1 MRGGL
6 VYNNRNILNLLD
18 WQEQFLILYSPA
30 GGIPPKRGIIDRLLG
45 GTSLSPL
52 LKIIVTLAVAVI
64 LLVAAFLLG
73 VLFRKKVS
81 EREIQG
87 AEEEAK
93 RIVNEAI
100 KSGENKKREALL
112 EAKEEIHKNRTEYE
126 REVKERRSE
135 LQKQER
141 RLQQKEENLD
151 KKTEA
156 LEKKKD
162 ELTAKLAA

>member
-1 MRGGL
+1 M
-6 VYNNRNILNLLD
+6 
-18 WQEQFLILYSPA
+18 
-30 GGIPPKRGIIDRLLG
+30 
-45 GTSLSPL
+45 SLF
-52 LKIIVTLAVAVI
+52 LKIILPIVVVLI

-81 EREIQG
+81 EREIQS

-100 KSGENKKREALL
+100 KSGESKKREALL

-162 ELTAKLAA
+162 ELTAKLGAGGGPAHQAQPARNAREDLRLYRRRGQGLPHKEP